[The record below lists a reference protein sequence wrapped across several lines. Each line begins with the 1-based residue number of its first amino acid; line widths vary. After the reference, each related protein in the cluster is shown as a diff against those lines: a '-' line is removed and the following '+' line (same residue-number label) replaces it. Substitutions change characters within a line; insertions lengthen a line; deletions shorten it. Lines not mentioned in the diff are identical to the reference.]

1 MRISD
6 WSSDVCSSDLFEEA
20 RAQLEGELA
29 EVARE
34 RAFNE
39 LTGKLVDQALKNPS
53 ALAPAANAVG
63 LPLQKLGPFSRENG
77 TGIAASP
84 AVVREA
90 FSEELI
96 QDGTVSNPIAIAPG
110 PRDRK
115 SPRLHSS

>member
-1 MRISD
+1 MCALVTVVHTCALPI
-6 WSSDVCSSDLFEEA
+6 
-20 RAQLEGELA
+20 
-29 EVARE
+29 
-34 RAFNE
+34 
-39 LTGKLVDQALKNPS
+39 LVDQPLKNPS

-96 QDGTVSNPIAIAPG
+96 QDGTVSNPIEIAPG
-110 PRDRK
+110 
-115 SPRLHSS
+115 HSVVIRVTGHTAIGRAHV